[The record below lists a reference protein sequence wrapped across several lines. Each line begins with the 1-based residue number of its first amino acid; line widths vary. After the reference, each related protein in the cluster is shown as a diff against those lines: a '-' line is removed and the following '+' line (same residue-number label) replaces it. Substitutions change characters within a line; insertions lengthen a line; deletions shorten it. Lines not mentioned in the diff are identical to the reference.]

1 MRTKQR
7 TLFLEYFK
15 RRIHEI
21 DVEIYIL
28 RPLLTK
34 QITKLR
40 AVWGKQFEKGQE
52 K

>member
-1 MRTKQR
+1 VVA
-7 TLFLEYFK
+7 K

-21 DVEIYIL
+21 AFDVKIYIL

-34 QITKLR
+34 QIPKLR
-40 AVWGKQFEKGQE
+40 AIRGKHFEKGQE